1 LFQVTIFLIAFGLTC
16 DFCKAMGF
24 KRPNS
29 SSALVLNAKGGEIK
43 AKATGLATTCVFF
56 KNISM
61 RILGFRSKPS
71 YCKNCSFMGR
81 ELDYGKRV
89 SFLYLIKTSLE
100 RYLDLPKQVFLT

>member
-1 LFQVTIFLIAFGLTC
+1 MYFVPSHYFPHCLWSYF

-43 AKATGLATTCVFF
+43 AKAIGLATTCVFF

-71 YCKNCSFMGR
+71 YCKNCSFMGGGN
-81 ELDYGKRV
+81 LIMGKG
-89 SFLYLIKTSLE
+89 
-100 RYLDLPKQVFLT
+100 